1 MGESVLTGV
10 QHALIASEE
19 ARRKAEDE
27 ASRLEDERVSLL
39 LELGA
44 SKDELTGVRAE
55 ASKERK
61 ALEEAFDV
69 GFDVIFNY
77 SYSCCAF
84 THNIC
89 GSEPVIPDG
98 MSNTSKPL
106 PPKFFINPRCPP
118 GAAPGVPTTDPK
130 ADVREVGKSLPAPEV
145 GLGIQSYSPVIV
157 TRESDEL
164 DASGGN

>member
-61 ALEEAFDV
+61 ALEEDFDA
-69 GFDVIFNY
+69 GFARD
-77 SYSCCAF
+77 
-84 THNIC
+84 
-89 GSEPVIPDG
+89 
-98 MSNTSKPL
+98 L
-106 PPKFFINPRCPP
+106 Q
-118 GAAPGVPTTDPK
+118 
-130 ADVREVGKSLPAPEV
+130 LQ
-145 GLGIQSYSPVIV
+145 L
-157 TRESDEL
+157 
-164 DASGGN
+164 